1 MLVLSLYV
9 SVVLSR
15 VAPGGVLL
23 MSSRSSLNVQ
33 RALTS
38 NSQHR
43 IPTFL
48 IFSPFPHSSPSLLLT
63 CHLSLTLCPP
73 LASMTIP
80 SLHTHLRSIVLL
92 PNSLLLYLSL
102 AQDFR
107 LDDSTYVSSLPC
119 WTASPSDCPA
129 AEVDDLSFVLY
140 TQTGLRT
147 LPLDISFENPHR

>member
-1 MLVLSLYV
+1 MLVFSLYV
-9 SVVLSR
+9 FAVLSR
-15 VAPGGVLL
+15 VAPGGVLF

-38 NSQHR
+38 NPQHR

-48 IFSPFPHSSPSLLLT
+48 IFSPFPHSSPSLLLS
-63 CHLSLTLCPP
+63 CHLSLTLCP

-92 PNSLLLYLSL
+92 PNSQPLYLSL

-119 WTASPSDCPA
+119 
-129 AEVDDLSFVLY
+129 
-140 TQTGLRT
+140 
-147 LPLDISFENPHR
+147 